1 MVTLISSLGSSKKKK
16 RGSKTKRRSKETSMS
31 PEARSPEARFSGA
44 RSSEARSSEARS
56 SEARSSV
63 GRTSEGR
70 TSEGRTSE
78 GRTSEVDAANGIVGS
93 VREEEIPAAAGKTE
107 ERERKG
113 REGGGKYCYTT
124 AGKRVLYRVLINLMS
139 VLYICIHISTQQC
152 M

>member
-78 GRTSEVDAANGIVGS
+78 VDAANGIVGS

-107 ERERKG
+107 EGE
-113 REGGGKYCYTT
+113 REGGEG
-124 AGKRVLYRVLINLMS
+124 GRREVLLHYSWKESVKVFINLMS